1 MISRE
6 TRRLLRAYDDGS
18 LLRAPA
24 TPTPAVAPTPIP
36 AAAPDPVSTAPTH
49 APASTLTAGHSR
61 TAPAHAPQPS
71 VRAHLGGLVAC
82 RCAWA
87 ERLLALLTWP
97 VLRGGPHIDVEE
109 EPLAELRELAARG
122 PLVFLPAHRSYA
134 DSLVLAAVLRDA
146 GICAPWRLAGANLS
160 FWPLGPI
167 IRRTG
172 TIFIRREFGLDPS
185 YHLAVRCVLA
195 DLLARAQNLEWYPE
209 AGRSR
214 TGRLRG
220 IRTGMLRL
228 LVAAYLDS
236 GIEDVHVVPVSIV
249 YDALPDTEAVVE
261 QDAGAV
267 KRPEGLRAL
276 FRYLKAG
283 RTLGPRYAWPSF
295 GQPISL
301 REISR
306 SATNEWDTVRVLT
319 RRVAN
324 GLRDATQVTAESLLA
339 LILAQ
344 NDDTFRGDDDLRE
357 QISALLR
364 YTARSRIPVCGASR
378 MEAALDGMLRTRV
391 LTRYPEG
398 YAVRAGRQRVL
409 AYHRNIVEHWFL
421 PRAAAE
427 LVATG
432 DITARRVSELLA
444 PLHSPSSRHKAD
456 AALDAFAHRVEDES
470 AALAGGWARQP
481 FLLAPPLLTP
491 VFQAYYAAATPAP
504 AETRSAELRVAA
516 DDFLTHQKLLG
527 DDRDGTARRDA
538 FIREISLLLA
548 RLRLMAALDADRH
561 AGIIADVR
569 H

>member
-6 TRRLLRAYDDGS
+6 TRRVLRAYDEGA
-18 LLRAPA
+18 LLPALAAAASSARAPR
-24 TPTPAVAPTPIP
+24 PA
-36 AAAPDPVSTAPTH
+36 
-49 APASTLTAGHSR
+49 
-61 TAPAHAPQPS
+61 

-82 RCAWA
+82 RRPWA

-97 VLRGGPHIDVEE
+97 VLRGGPHIDVERD
-109 EPLAELRELAARG
+109 PLADLRELAERG

-146 GICAPWRLAGANLS
+146 GIAATWRLAGANLA

-167 IRRTG
+167 ARRTG
-172 TIFIRREFGLDPS
+172 TIFIRRDFGLDPS
-185 YHLAVRCVLA
+185 YHLAVRHYLA

-214 TGRLRG
+214 TGRLRT

-236 GIEDVHVVPVSIV
+236 GVDDVHVVPVSIV

-261 QDAGAV
+261 QDAGAA

-276 FRYLKAG
+276 LHYLKDG
-283 RTLGPRYAWPSF
+283 HSSGPRYAWPAF

-306 SATNEWDTVRVLT
+306 SATNEWETVRVLA
-319 RRVAN
+319 RRVAT
-324 GLRDATQVTAESLLA
+324 GLRDATLVTVESLLA
-339 LILAQ
+339 LLLGNDVGAPRSAADLA
-344 NDDTFRGDDDLRE
+344 E

-364 YTARSRIPVCGASR
+364 YAARRRIPVCGPSR
-378 MEAALDGMLRTRV
+378 IEAALDGMLRTRV
-391 LTRYPEG
+391 LVSCPEG
-398 YAVRAGRQRVL
+398 YAVRAGRQRLL
-409 AYHRNIVEHWFL
+409 AYHRSVIEHWFL

-444 PLHSPSSRHKAD
+444 PLHSTSGRHKAD
-456 AALDAFAHRVEDES
+456 GALDAFVYRVEEES
-470 AALAGGWARQP
+470 AALDDGWARQP

-491 VFQAYYAAATPAP
+491 VFQAYHDAATTPAP
-504 AETRSAELRVAA
+504 ATAPTTTPARATAPAGIRSAELRATA
-516 DDFLTHQKLLG
+516 EAFLAHERLLLG
-527 DDRDGTARRDA
+527 VDRDGTARKDTFA
-538 FIREISLLLA
+538 REVSLLLA

-561 AGIIADVR
+561 AGIADVR
-569 H
+569 R